1 MSDGL
6 IDVMN
11 RISQIRTSFG
21 RPGGTLG
28 VKGDQAG
35 FEQALRAASGTDLRR
50 SAGTARRAVDPLDR
64 FAVPGGGRPVVRRPE
79 GSPGSLP
86 AGAPDD
92 AEPYADDFVAASQ
105 ETGVPLEILL
115 AVAWAESGFDPS
127 AVSPAG
133 AEGMMQL
140 MPGTAAGLGVDPSD
154 PAQNILGGA
163 RYLAAQYERF
173 GSWDLALAAYNAG
186 PGAVEQYGGVPPYR
200 ETQGYIDAVRGY
212 VDRLAAPAAA
222 PTGLARQA
230 FATPVAGRDTVAAI
244 PAVPGVEPASTEPTG
259 PVAADRTA
267 QPATATVPTSAG
279 TTEAV
284 ADVLA
289 AARAAAATGLTAPAT
304 PAGTEGEATPTDAER
319 VTDPTARGG
328 DRTAGDGDTAIPVD
342 TIRTGTVAVS
352 PGAAGAGPGQSGPGQ
367 GGSGQGGALSASAR
381 SDARADAT
389 AAAAA
394 NATAPNA
401 ASNQVQTPLSV
412 PGGMPMAPAAFP
424 QHLLGHVQRSAPG
437 THRLDVRLDP
447 PELGPV
453 EVIFELRGDQ
463 VHVVVRPERAEGGAL
478 LFQQRERIAELLAR
492 EGLQLSSF
500 DVGTGSSGPGNRG
513 HQPAATTRGYG
524 TVDLDLTTDPTLTA
538 DRELRL

>member
-28 VKGDQAG
+28 VKGDQTG
-35 FEQALRAASGTDLRR
+35 FEQALRAASGTDARR
-50 SAGTARRAVDPLDR
+50 PGTAARRGVDPLDR
-64 FAVPGGGRPVVRRPE
+64 FAVPGGGRTVVRRPE
-79 GSPGSLP
+79 GSPASLP
-86 AGAPDD
+86 TGAPDD
-92 AEPYADDFVAASQ
+92 AEPYAEDFVAASQ

-115 AVAWAESGFDPS
+115 AVAWAESGFDPN
-127 AVSPAG
+127 ALSPAG

-200 ETQGYIDAVRGY
+200 ETQGYIAAVRGY
-212 VDRLAAPAAA
+212 LDRLTAPAAA

-230 FATPVAGRDTVAAI
+230 LAVPVAGRDAAI
-244 PAVPGVEPASTEPTG
+244 AVPAVPGAEPAATDPTG
-259 PVAADRTA
+259 AVTADRSASPAMASASTS
-267 QPATATVPTSAG
+267 ATA
-279 TTEAV
+279 EAV
-284 ADVLA
+284 ADLLA
-289 AARAAAATGLTAPAT
+289 AARAAGPTAPAT
-304 PAGTEGEATPTDAER
+304 PMGTDGAAAPATAS
-319 VTDPTARGG
+319 TATGADG
-328 DRTAGDGDTAIPVD
+328 AAADGDTAISID
-342 TIRTGTVAVS
+342 AIRTGTAPS
-352 PGAAGAGPGQSGPGQ
+352 GAGGTQAGQGGPGQ
-367 GGSGQGGALSASAR
+367 GAPGQGGPVPGPTR
-381 SDARADAT
+381 SEVRADA
-389 AAAAA
+389 AAAASA
-394 NATAPNA
+394 NATAPTA
-401 ASNQVQTPLSV
+401 AANQVQTPLSG
-412 PGGMPMAPAAFP
+412 PGGMPMSPAAFP

-524 TVDLDLTTDPTLTA
+524 AVDLDLTTDPTLTA